1 MSRVV
6 EHLAELTAFRD
17 RDALDASL
25 VGAFKDLLNAD
36 RLAIHR
42 CVGEAGEQR
51 WITRARLVR
60 GDRVAS
66 ADPAWVEMAT
76 LPELAAFPER
86 LACLQSRETVVVP
99 GTPTVTCFPLATD
112 IEAHGVLQIDTAQ
125 PLAVEDLRLVASI
138 LRIYRNFEGL
148 LDYSERDTLTGLL
161 NRKTF
166 DDSFLRLN
174 AARAQPAE
182 PAELDGPAAQR
193 SSPAPPAAD
202 ALYDAAGQRRPP
214 AEGSLWLGVIDID
227 HFKRVN
233 DGYGHLIGDE
243 VLLLLSRL
251 MRSSFR
257 FQDPLYRFG
266 GEEFVVLMR
275 CAAGADATL
284 AFERLRANVEA
295 HTFPQVGRITISA
308 GFTQLRPHDTPAT
321 AFDRADK
328 AVYYAKQHGRNQVRH
343 HAELLAQGLLADDA
357 RQSDIELF

>member
-1 MSRVV
+1 MSQVV

-17 RDALDASL
+17 RDTLDASL
-25 VGAFKDLLNAD
+25 VVALKDLLNPEK
-36 RLAIHR
+36 LAIHR
-42 CVGEAGEQR
+42 CVGEAGQQR
-51 WITRARLVR
+51 WITRARLAR
-60 GDRVAS
+60 GDLIAT
-66 ADPAWVEMAT
+66 ADPAWVDIAT
-76 LPELAAFPER
+76 LPELAAFPGR
-86 LACLQSRETVVVP
+86 LACLRSRDPVVVP
-99 GTPTVTCFPLATD
+99 GTPTLTCFPLATD
-112 IEAHGVLQIDTAQ
+112 SDTHGVLQIDTAQ
-125 PLAVEDLRLVASI
+125 PLAVEDMRLVASI

-166 DDSFLRLN
+166 DDSFLRLTALH
-174 AARAQPAE
+174 AA
-182 PAELDGPAAQR
+182 PAA
-193 SSPAPPAAD
+193 PLAPPASEAWP
-202 ALYDAAGQRRPP
+202 DAAGQRR
-214 AEGSLWLGVIDID
+214 AHADASLWLGVIDID

-275 CAAGADATL
+275 CAEGADAAA

-295 HTFPQVGRITISA
+295 HNFPQVGRITISV
-308 GFTQLRPHDTPAT
+308 GFTQLRPNDTPAT

-328 AVYYAKQHGRNQVRH
+328 AVYYAKQHGRNQVRNQ
-343 HAELLAQGLLADDA
+343 AELVAQGLLADES
-357 RQSDIELF
+357 RVSDVELF